1 MPGPADEPD
10 VYCAREVVMKLP
22 AEIAQD
28 PRRLFHFFLKDSIRD
43 LVDFRQSDQS
53 RGVPPPP
60 IQKPAREDA
69 RRVGLV
75 PPEALRSSGLA
86 QMPVLEAIARR
97 SSVRRYSETPLSLA
111 ELSLLL
117 WATQGVR
124 QTMGETT
131 VLRTV
136 PSAGNRHALEPY
148 VYVRR
153 VESVP
158 EGIYRYLP
166 LDHEL
171 VLERGDAAGE
181 AEGDLA
187 RRVSEACRGQQF
199 AGQCA
204 ATFIWTTIPYRM
216 EWRYGLAA
224 HKVIALDAGHVGQNL
239 YLACQAIGAGTCAIA
254 AYDQEAMDHLLGV
267 DGEEEFTVYVA
278 PVGKL
283 A

>member
-1 MPGPADEPD
+1 
-10 VYCAREVVMKLP
+10 MKLP
-22 AEIAQD
+22 GDILNLPAEVTQD
-28 PRRLFHFFLKDSIRD
+28 PRRLFRFFLKDSIRD
-43 LVDFRQSDQS
+43 LVDFGRSDQS

-60 IQKPAREDA
+60 IQKPVPEGI

-75 PPEALRSSGLA
+75 PYEEIRQAGLA
-86 QMPVLEAIARR
+86 QMPILEAIARR
-97 SSVRRYSETPLSLA
+97 SSVRRYTDTPLSLA

-124 QTMGETT
+124 HTMGETT

-136 PSAGNRHALEPY
+136 PSAGNRHALEAY

-153 VESVP
+153 VESIP

-166 LDHEL
+166 LGHEL
-171 VLERGDAAGE
+171 VLEREADNERDVGNEREEGALAG
-181 AEGDLA
+181 
-187 RRVSEACRGQQF
+187 RVSEACRGQRF
-199 AGQCA
+199 AGDCA

-224 HKVIALDAGHVGQNL
+224 HKVIAIDAGHVGQNL

-254 AYDQEAMDHLLGV
+254 AYDQEAMDRLLGV

>member
-1 MPGPADEPD
+1 MKLPGDIL
-10 VYCAREVVMKLP
+10 KLP
-22 AEIAQD
+22 AEVAQD
-28 PRRLFHFFLKDSIRD
+28 PRRLFRFFLKDSIRD
-43 LVDFRQSDQS
+43 LVDFGRSDQS
-53 RGVPPPP
+53 RGIAPPP
-60 IQKPAREDA
+60 IQKPVPEGA

-75 PPEALRSSGLA
+75 PHEEIRKAGLA
-86 QMPVLEAIARR
+86 QMPILEAIARR
-97 SSVRRYSETPLSLA
+97 SSVRRYTDTPLSLA

-124 QTMGETT
+124 HTMGETT

-166 LDHEL
+166 LGHEL
-171 VLERGDAAGE
+171 VLERE
-181 AEGDLA
+181 ADTEREGNTEREEGALA
-187 RRVSEACRGQQF
+187 RRVSEACRGQRF
-199 AGQCA
+199 AGDCA

-224 HKVIALDAGHVGQNL
+224 HKVIAIDAGHVGQNL

-254 AYDQEAMDHLLGV
+254 AYDQEAMDRLLGV